1 MNGNKEIKIGLGTF
15 TIIVV
20 AFVLVV
26 VTICGAIYL
35 SHIADTNNE
44 NKNKINKQN
53 TLNTGIVGTKNDIE
67 NNIANQT
74 KININDTYAL
84 VCKSVIRGSQYD
96 LEETLVAIDKNT
108 GKETQI
114 MKFHS
119 GAYDYVDG
127 KIYFYDNTANS
138 YHRFYMIDLS
148 KGIEPS
154 EIYSFEYKYG
164 TTDNLE
170 YYDNKLYYTFNGEL
184 LSLNLL
190 DSQISHVALIKNYIF
205 QINNETNKLYY
216 VNEKEE
222 LTEMDLQTNEE
233 KTIDTD
239 AGVIEVS
246 DNKLIYVKKENQ
258 TEQTYETWYWAY
270 DTSLGIKHRIVASF
284 EGEIGKNEISIYNS
298 GYIYLNGE
306 GQLALID
313 DNDNMQTLTDEGNFS
328 ALTILPNN
336 NILLERN
343 EGEEGNN
350 NYKTYI
356 YNMETKQL
364 LQTPNNYRYSYAK
377 YM

>member
-1 MNGNKEIKIGLGTF
+1 MSENKEIKVGLGTF
-15 TIIVV
+15 TIIVI

-53 TLNTGIVGTKNDIE
+53 TLNTGIVGTKNEIE
-67 NNIANQT
+67 NDKVNQT

-84 VCKSVIRGSQYD
+84 VCKSVIMGSQYD
-96 LEETLVAIDKNT
+96 LEDTLVAIDKNT
-108 GKETQI
+108 GKETKI

-119 GAYDYVDG
+119 GAYDYADG
-127 KIYFYDNTANS
+127 KLYFYDNTANS
-138 YHRFYMIDLS
+138 YHRFYMIDLE
-148 KGIEPS
+148 KGVEPS
-154 EIYSFEYKYG
+154 EIYSFEHKYG
-164 TTDNLE
+164 STDNLE

-190 DSQISHVALIKNYIF
+190 EKQISHVALIKNYIF

-222 LTEMDLQTNEE
+222 LTEMDLQTGEE

-246 DNKLIYVKKENQ
+246 NNKLIYVKKENQ
-258 TEQTYETWYWAY
+258 TEQTYETWYWGY
-270 DTSLGIKHRIVASF
+270 DTQTGTKHRIVASF
-284 EGEIGKNEISIYNS
+284 EGEIGKNEISIYNL

-306 GQLALID
+306 GQLAMID
-313 DNDNMQTLTDEGNFS
+313 EQDNMITLTDEGNFS

-343 EGEEGNN
+343 EGEEGHN
-350 NYKTYI
+350 NYKTYT
-356 YNMETKQL
+356 YNIETKQL
-364 LQTPNNYRYSYAK
+364 LQTPNNYRYAYAK

>member
-1 MNGNKEIKIGLGTF
+1 MNENKEIKIGLGTF

-35 SHIADTNNE
+35 GHIADTNNE
-44 NKNKINKQN
+44 NKNKINRQN
-53 TLNTGIVGTKNDIE
+53 TLNAGIVGTKNEIE
-67 NNIANQT
+67 NDKSNQI

-84 VCKSVIRGSQYD
+84 ACKSVIIGSQYD
-96 LEETLVAIDKNT
+96 LEDTLVAIDKNT
-108 GKETQI
+108 GKETKI

-119 GAYDYVDG
+119 GAYDYADG
-127 KIYFYDNTANS
+127 KLYFYDNTANS

-148 KGIEPS
+148 QGLEPS
-154 EIYSFEYKYG
+154 EIYSFEHKYG

-190 DSQISHVALIKNYIF
+190 DKQINHVALIKNYIF

-222 LTEMDLQTNEE
+222 LTEMDLQTGEE

-246 DNKLIYVKKENQ
+246 NNKLIYVKKENQ
-258 TEQTYETWYWAY
+258 TEQTYETWYWGY
-270 DTSLGIKHRIVASF
+270 DIQTGAKYRIVASF
-284 EGEIGKNEISIYNS
+284 EGEIGKNEISIYDS

-306 GQLALID
+306 GQLSMID
-313 DNDNMQTLTDEGNFS
+313 DQDNMITLTDEGNFS

-343 EGEEGNN
+343 EGQEGNN
-350 NYKTYI
+350 SYKTYT
-356 YNMETKQL
+356 YNIETKQL
-364 LQTPNNYRYSYAK
+364 LQTPNNYRYAYAK